1 MFFFVTMKIFY
12 AYLLFVFMGITSLR
26 AQEVDTIPI
35 NTKGLDIKLKR
46 SPLPSRTGTIPFKP
60 VELSP
65 VVVDARVNYWKTRTS
80 VGINVNQ
87 ATFSNN
93 WKGGGV
99 NSLAVG
105 GLVNYKAEYAKESY
119 SYISEV
125 VLEYGKVKN
134 KDQLQKKTRDRIFWD
149 NKAALQLSKNWY
161 FFGSVSFESQFDAG
175 YSYGKTSD
183 GREFPNL
190 ISRFM
195 APGYLTE
202 SFGFEYKPNKFF
214 STRIGTGSARQ
225 TFVLDTAVYITKDA
239 NDPDNPAKDKK
250 AATKY
255 GVDFGKKFKN
265 ELAFQIVSN
274 FEKEVLTNTMLK
286 ARYQMFIPYD
296 RPLAHVDHR
305 LDVSVT
311 SKLNRLMNVS
321 LTCVG
326 LFDKDNDTKIQASQA
341 LALGVMFVFPR

>member
-1 MFFFVTMKIFY
+1 MFFFVIMKSFY
-12 AYLLFVFMGITSLR
+12 VYLLLVFSGITSGY
-26 AQEVDTIPI
+26 AQEIDTIPI
-35 NTKGLDIKLKR
+35 NTKDLDIKLKR

-60 VELSP
+60 VEINP
-65 VVVDARVNYWKTRTS
+65 VVVDAKVNYWRTRTS

-105 GLVNYKAEYAKESY
+105 GLINYKAEYSKESY
-119 SYISEV
+119 SYVSEV
-125 VLEYGKVKN
+125 ILEYGKIKN

-161 FFGSVSFESQFDAG
+161 FFGSVNFESQFDLGFA
-175 YSYGKTSD
+175 YKTTD
-183 GREFPNL
+183 GIETKNL
-190 ISRFM
+190 ISKFM
-195 APGYLTE
+195 SPGYLTE

-214 STRIGTGSARQ
+214 STRIGTGTARQ
-225 TFVLDTAVYITKDA
+225 TFVLDTAVY
-239 NDPDNPAKDKK
+239 DPPPKEGEPVGP
-250 AATKY
+250 KY
-255 GVDFGKKFKN
+255 GVEFGKKFKN

-274 FEKEVLTNTMLK
+274 FEKEVLPNTMLK

-296 RPLAHVDHR
+296 RALVNVDHR
-305 LDVSVT
+305 LDVSIT

-321 LTCVG
+321 LTGVG
-326 LFDKDNDTKIQASQA
+326 LFDRDNDTKIQGSQT

>member
-1 MFFFVTMKIFY
+1 MFFFVIMKSFY
-12 AYLLFVFMGITSLR
+12 AYLLLVFCGTTSLY
-26 AQEVDTIPI
+26 AQEIDTIPI

-60 VELSP
+60 VEITP
-65 VVVDARVNYWKTRTS
+65 VVVDAKVNYWKTRTS

-105 GLVNYKAEYAKESY
+105 GLVNYKAEYSKESY
-119 SYISEV
+119 SYVSEV
-125 VLEYGKVKN
+125 ILEYGKIKN

-161 FFGSVSFESQFDAG
+161 FFGSVSFESQFDSG
-175 YSYGKTSD
+175 FSYKKNAD
-183 GREFPNL
+183 GDEVANL

-195 APGYLTE
+195 SPGYLTE
-202 SFGFEYKPNKFF
+202 SFGFEYKPNKYF

-225 TFVLDTAVYITKDA
+225 TFVLDSAVYDA
-239 NDPDNPAKDKK
+239 PDKNGVVGP
-250 AATKY
+250 KY
-255 GVDFGKKFKN
+255 GVEFGKKFKN

-274 FEKEVLTNTMLK
+274 FEKEVFTNTVLK

-296 RPLAHVDHR
+296 RSLVNVDHR
-305 LDVSVT
+305 LDVSIT

-321 LTCVG
+321 LTGVG
-326 LFDKDNDTKIQASQA
+326 LFDRDNDTEIQGSQT

>member
-1 MFFFVTMKIFY
+1 MKSFY
-12 AYLLFVFMGITSLR
+12 AYLLLIFCGTTTLH
-26 AQEVDTIPI
+26 AQEIDTIPI

-46 SPLPSRTGTIPFKP
+46 SPLPSRTGTISFKP
-60 VELSP
+60 VELTPS
-65 VVVDARVNYWKTRTS
+65 VVDARVNYWKTKTS

-105 GLVNYKAEYAKESY
+105 GLVNYKAEYSKESY
-119 SYISEV
+119 SYVSELI
-125 VLEYGKVKN
+125 LEYGKIKN

-161 FFGSVSFESQFDAG
+161 FFGSINFESQFDSG
-175 YSYGKTSD
+175 FSYSKNKEGN
-183 GREFPNL
+183 EVPNL
-190 ISRFM
+190 ISKFM
-195 APGYLTE
+195 SPGYLTE
-202 SFGFEYKPNKFF
+202 SFGFEYKPNKYF

-225 TFVLDTAVYITKDA
+225 TFVLDTAVYDIPT
-239 NDPDNPAKDKK
+239 DPNKPIAP
-250 AATKY
+250 KY
-255 GVDFGKKFKN
+255 GVEYGKKFKN

-274 FEKEVLTNTMLK
+274 FEKEVITNTVLK

-296 RPLAHVDHR
+296 RALVNVDHR
-305 LDVSVT
+305 LDVSIT

-321 LTCVG
+321 LTGVG
-326 LFDKDNDTKIQASQA
+326 LFDRDNDTKIQGSQS

>member
-1 MFFFVTMKIFY
+1 LFFFVTMKIFY
-12 AYLLFVFMGITSLR
+12 ASLLLVFSGTANLY
-26 AQEVDTIPI
+26 AQEIDTIPI

-60 VELSP
+60 VELNP
-65 VVVDARVNYWKTRTS
+65 IVVDARVNYWKTKTS

-105 GLVNYKAEYAKESY
+105 GIVNYKAEYSKESY
-119 SYISEV
+119 SYVSEV
-125 VLEYGKVKN
+125 ILEYGKVKN

-161 FFGSVSFESQFDAG
+161 FFGSINFESQFDSG
-175 YSYGKTSD
+175 FSYSKNSD
-183 GREFPNL
+183 GNEFPNL
-190 ISRFM
+190 ISKFM

-225 TFVLDTAVYITKDA
+225 TFVLDTGVYITKDP
-239 NDPDNPAKDKK
+239 NKVKPDTK

-274 FEKEVLTNTMLK
+274 FEKEVITNTVLK

-296 RPLAHVDHR
+296 RALNQIDHR
-305 LDVSVT
+305 LDASIT

-326 LFDKDNDTKIQASQA
+326 LFDKDNDKNIQWSQA
-341 LALGVMFVFPR
+341 LSLGVSFYFPR

>member
-1 MFFFVTMKIFY
+1 MKIFY
-12 AYLLFVFMGITSLR
+12 ACLLLVFSGTTSLY
-26 AQEVDTIPI
+26 AQEIDTIPI
-35 NTKGLDIKLKR
+35 NTKGLNIKLKR

-60 VELSP
+60 VGLDP

-105 GLVNYKAEYAKESY
+105 GIVNYKAEYSKEGY
-119 SYISEV
+119 SYVSEV
-125 VLEYGKVKN
+125 ILEYGKVKN

-161 FFGSVSFESQFDAG
+161 FFGSVNFESQFDSG
-175 YSYGKTSD
+175 FSYTKKD
-183 GREFPNL
+183 GNEVATL
-190 ISRFM
+190 ISKFM

-202 SFGFEYKPNKFF
+202 SMGFEYKPSKYF
-214 STRIGTGSARQ
+214 STRIGTGTARQ
-225 TFVLDTAVYITKDA
+225 TFVLDSAVYFNSDGNKVS
-239 NDPDNPAKDKK
+239 P
-250 AATKY
+250 KY
-255 GVDFGKKFKN
+255 GVEFGKKFKN

-274 FEKEVLTNTMLK
+274 FEKEIFTNTMLK

-296 RPLAHVDHR
+296 RALIEIDHR
-305 LDVSVT
+305 LDVSIT

-326 LFDKDNDTKIQASQA
+326 LFDKDNDPKIQGSQA
-341 LALGVMFVFPR
+341 LALGVSFYFPR

>member
-1 MFFFVTMKIFY
+1 LFFFVVMKSFY
-12 AYLLFVFMGITSLR
+12 AYLLLVFSGTTSLY
-26 AQEVDTIPI
+26 AQEIDTLPI

-60 VELSP
+60 VEIAP

-105 GLVNYKAEYAKESY
+105 GIVNYKAEYSKESY
-119 SYISEV
+119 SYVSELI
-125 VLEYGKVKN
+125 LEYGKVKN

-161 FFGSVSFESQFDAG
+161 FFGSINFESQFDSG
-175 YSYGKTSD
+175 FSYSRNSD
-183 GREFPNL
+183 GNEVANL
-190 ISRFM
+190 ISKFM
-195 APGYLTE
+195 SPGYLTE
-202 SFGFEYKPNKFF
+202 SFGFEYKPNKYF

-225 TFVLDTAVYITKDA
+225 TFVLDTAVYDA
-239 NDPDNPAKDKK
+239 PK
-250 AATKY
+250 ADGTVAPKY
-255 GVDFGKKFKN
+255 GVEFGKKFKN

-274 FEKEVLTNTMLK
+274 FEKEVFTNTLLK

-296 RPLAHVDHR
+296 RALVNVDHR
-305 LDVSVT
+305 LDVSIT

-321 LTCVG
+321 LTGVG
-326 LFDKDNDTKIQASQA
+326 LFDRDNDTKIQGSQT
-341 LALGVMFVFPR
+341 LALGVVFVFPR

>member
-1 MFFFVTMKIFY
+1 MKIFY
-12 AYLLFVFMGITSLR
+12 AYLLLVFIGTTSLQ
-26 AQEVDTIPI
+26 AQEIDTIQI

-46 SPLPSRTGTIPFKP
+46 SPLPSRSGTIPFKAVP
-60 VELSP
+60 LAP
-65 VVVDARVNYWKTRTS
+65 IIIDARVNYWKTRTS

-105 GLVNYKAEYAKESY
+105 GIVNYKAEYSKESY
-119 SYISEV
+119 SYVSEV
-125 VLEYGKVKN
+125 ILEYGKVKN

-161 FFGSVSFESQFDAG
+161 FFGSINFESQFDAG
-175 YSYGKTSD
+175 FSYPKNKEGQ
-183 GREFPNL
+183 EVPNL
-190 ISRFM
+190 ISKFM
-195 APGYLTE
+195 SPGYLTE

-225 TFVLDTAVYITKDA
+225 TFVLDTAVY
-239 NDPDNPAKDKK
+239 NAKEPNTGKVTR
-250 AATKY
+250 APTKY

-265 ELAFQIVSN
+265 ELAFQIVSS
-274 FEKEVLTNTMLK
+274 FEKEIFTNTMLK
-286 ARYQMFIPYD
+286 SRYQMFIPYD
-296 RPLAHVDHR
+296 RSLVNIDHR
-305 LDVSVT
+305 LDVSIS

-321 LTCVG
+321 LTGVG
-326 LFDKDNDTKIQASQA
+326 LFDRDNDTKIQGSQT

>member
-1 MFFFVTMKIFY
+1 MKSFY
-12 AYLLFVFMGITSLR
+12 ACLLFVFVGSTILY
-26 AQEVDTIPI
+26 AQEIDTIPI

-46 SPLPSRTGTIPFKP
+46 SPLPSRMGNLQFKP
-60 VELSP
+60 VTISP
-65 VVVDARVNYWKTRTS
+65 MVVDARVNYWKTRTS

-99 NSLAVG
+99 NSVAVG
-105 GLVNYKAEYAKESY
+105 GLVNYKAEYSKENY
-119 SYISEV
+119 SYVSELI
-125 VLEYGKVKN
+125 LEYGKVKN

-161 FFGSVSFESQFDAG
+161 FFGSVNFESQFDSG
-175 YSYGKTSD
+175 FSYSRNKEGN
-183 GREFPNL
+183 EFPNL
-190 ISRFM
+190 ISKFM
-195 APGYLTE
+195 SPGYLTE

-225 TFVLDTAVYITKDA
+225 TFVLDTSIYITKDP
-239 NDPDNPAKDKK
+239 NGVNPPNK

-265 ELAFQIVSN
+265 ELAFQVVSS
-274 FEKEVLTNTMLK
+274 FEKEVFTNTFLK
-286 ARYQMFIPYD
+286 TRYQMFIPYD
-296 RPLAHVDHR
+296 RALVNIDHR
-305 LDVSVT
+305 LDVSIS

-321 LTCVG
+321 LTGVG
-326 LFDKDNDTKIQASQA
+326 LFDKDTDPKIQGNQT

>member
-1 MFFFVTMKIFY
+1 MFFFVGMKIFY
-12 AYLLFVFMGITSLR
+12 AYILFVLIGTTSLQ
-26 AQEVDTIPI
+26 AQEIDTIPI

-46 SPLPSRTGTIPFKP
+46 SPLPSRTGTIPFKA
-60 VELSP
+60 VQLAP

-99 NSLAVG
+99 NSLAIG
-105 GLVNYKAEYAKESY
+105 GLVNYKAEYSKESY
-119 SYISEV
+119 SYVSEV
-125 VLEYGKVKN
+125 ILEYGKIKN

-161 FFGSVSFESQFDAG
+161 FFGSINFESQFDSGFA
-175 YSYGKTSD
+175 YTKTTE
-183 GREFPNL
+183 GNEFPNL
-190 ISRFM
+190 ISKFM
-195 APGYLTE
+195 SPGYLTE
-202 SFGFEYKPNKFF
+202 SFGFEYKPSKFF

-225 TFVLDTAVYITKDA
+225 TFVLDTAVYLTKNA
-239 NDPDNPAKDKK
+239 NTGVVTK

-265 ELAFQIVSN
+265 ELAFQIVTN
-274 FEKEVLTNTMLK
+274 FEKEIFTNTMLK
-286 ARYQMFIPYD
+286 SRYQMFIPYD
-296 RPLAHVDHR
+296 RALVNIDHR
-305 LDVSVT
+305 LDVSIT

-321 LTCVG
+321 LTGVG
-326 LFDKDNDTKIQASQA
+326 LFDRDNDTKIQGSQT

>member
-1 MFFFVTMKIFY
+1 MFFFVGMKIFY
-12 AYLLFVFMGITSLR
+12 AYILFVLIGTTSLQ
-26 AQEVDTIPI
+26 AQEIDTIPI

-46 SPLPSRTGTIPFKP
+46 SPLPSRTGTIPFKA
-60 VELSP
+60 VQLAP
-65 VVVDARVNYWKTRTS
+65 VVIDARVNYWKTRTS

-99 NSLAVG
+99 NSLAIG
-105 GLVNYKAEYAKESY
+105 GLVNYKAEYSKESY
-119 SYISEV
+119 SYVSEV
-125 VLEYGKVKN
+125 ILEYGKIKN

-161 FFGSVSFESQFDAG
+161 FFGSINFESQFDSGFA
-175 YSYGKTSD
+175 YTKTTE
-183 GREFPNL
+183 GNEFPNL
-190 ISRFM
+190 ISKFM
-195 APGYLTE
+195 SPGYLTE
-202 SFGFEYKPNKFF
+202 SFGFEYKPSKFF

-225 TFVLDTAVYITKDA
+225 TFVLDTAVYLTKNA
-239 NDPDNPAKDKK
+239 NTGVVTK

-265 ELAFQIVSN
+265 ELAFQIVTN
-274 FEKEVLTNTMLK
+274 FEKEIFTNTMLK
-286 ARYQMFIPYD
+286 SRYQMFIPYD
-296 RPLAHVDHR
+296 RALVNIDHR
-305 LDVSVT
+305 LDVSIT

-321 LTCVG
+321 LTGVG
-326 LFDKDNDTKIQASQA
+326 LFDRDNDTKIQGSQT